1 LLGKD
6 QIGAMLPSLSLS
18 LPAFVLLLL
27 SVQGRDGGVNTRN
40 LRLQVT
46 NADGKGEERGILKLT
61 EGSTLNLTCRVDKPD
76 DGEEAVKLS
85 WYLPNNQVQPGT
97 KRYRLPQEGP
107 SSTSTLVIDP
117 VIETDT
123 GDYEC
128 WAKQD
133 WGEGT
138 VKANLKVLIEPRRGT
153 CQPGYYQCN
162 GRKKICIATRYRCD
176 RKQDCPEGDDES
188 SMFCGFDPCKGKI
201 VCPELDNRC
210 IEPQEYCC
218 DPATDPDCEFTY
230 SCCEALLEFSLGT
243 RLTAQYAK
251 QQREGGG
258 KGSASSSSYMLGYM
272 VIGCAA
278 AFLVI
283 VVALGGAICRL
294 HIQRKTRNAALVRG
308 AGRTHP
314 PITLHD
320 LDIYFSERGEEDRA
334 DFQHIGI
341 TYNINHGVQIL
352 GPGGRGIENQP
363 PPYSTQPRRVRD
375 DLRRGPPPPYRSSE
389 HLPEAPL
396 LGEEEDGNNNGDI
409 NGNSDMTDNNAV
421 LVVVNEPAEE
431 AEQQQQRRRREDL
444 DLVEGR
450 RRAPPS
456 PREAEPPPRY
466 PGLGRRERQREDAS
480 SSDSDTE

>member
-1 LLGKD
+1 LG
-6 QIGAMLPSLSLS
+6 
-18 LPAFVLLLL
+18 
-27 SVQGRDGGVNTRN
+27 TRN
-40 LRLQVT
+40 LKLQVV
-46 NADGKGEERGILKLT
+46 NADGEERGILKLE
-61 EGSTLNLTCRVDKPD
+61 EGATLNLTCRVVKPG
-76 DGEEAVKLS
+76 DGKDEVKLS
-85 WYLPNNQVQPGT
+85 WYLPNNRVRPGT
-97 KRYRLPQEGP
+97 ERYQLPRENP
-107 SSTSTLVIDP
+107 SSSSSNLVIDP
-117 VIETDT
+117 VVETDT

-138 VKANLKVLIEPRRGT
+138 VKTKLKVLIEPKRGA
-153 CQPGYYQCN
+153 CQPGYFECEGQ
-162 GRKKICIATRYRCD
+162 KKICIATRYRCD
-176 RKQDCPEGDDES
+176 RRQDCPNGDDES
-188 SMFCGFDPCKGKI
+188 DKYCGYDPCKGKI
-201 VCPELDNRC
+201 ICPELDNRC

-218 DPATDPDCEFTY
+218 DPATDPNCEFTY

-258 KGSASSSSYMLGYM
+258 EGRGDLGYLRGTVYT
-272 VIGCAA
+272 VIGCAV

-283 VVALGGAICRL
+283 VIALGVAICRL
-294 HIQRKTRNAALVRG
+294 HIQRKTRSAALVRG
-308 AGRTHP
+308 AGRSHP

-352 GPGGRGIENQP
+352 GPGGRNENSQP

-375 DLRRGPPPPYRSSE
+375 DVRRGPPPPYRSNE

-396 LGEEEDGNNNGDI
+396 LGEEDGNNNGDI

-421 LVVVNEPAEE
+421 LAVNEPTLEVERRRGEDLAED
-431 AEQQQQRRRREDL
+431 RRIENLEDRREDL
-444 DLVEGR
+444 ERRREGLDGR
-450 RRAPPS
+450 RRILTN

-466 PGLGRRERQREDAS
+466 PGLESRRERARAS